1 MDNENFDEEGFK
13 AFLRGEEL
21 EKDFN
26 IMNKLLLHWKNRLL
40 HDNTEIYNSVIM
52 EQIENINNWFILYAE
67 NITEN
72 GMNWTNEN
80 WEELNNNENNNENN
94 NN

>member
-80 WEELNNNENNNENN
+80 WEELNNNENNNN
-94 NN
+94 

>member
-52 EQIENINNWFILYAE
+52 EQIENINNWFILYSE